1 MGRGGSRVILWR
13 REGGQGG
20 LENHGGLVV
29 WCVLVKEIART
40 GNGVRSRALLR
51 PRPARLP
58 PPVTLPHHS
67 DWYTWTQIDFLK

>member
-1 MGRGGSRVILWR
+1 MGRGGSKVILWR

-40 GNGVRSRALLR
+40 GNGVRSRALLKAKTSQASPTR
-51 PRPARLP
+51 DSSSSL
-58 PPVTLPHHS
+58 
-67 DWYTWTQIDFLK
+67 